1 MSVISS
7 GNRPAYPVP
16 VLLLPV
22 LPVLLLPVP
31 VLLAP
36 VVLVP
41 VAPVRRDFPTRS
53 ATDISTPPHLNAFIQ
68 TL

>member
-16 VLLLPV
+16 VLL

>member
-7 GNRPAYPVP
+7 GNRPAYPV
-16 VLLLPV
+16 
-22 LPVLLLPVP
+22 PVLLLPVP

-68 TL
+68 TM